1 MHYWEHVQLFM
12 SKKLRNITSATY
24 ISLQFVVTVKYA
36 LLHAVLES
44 IEIKISEYVKDTSQ
58 ECIQIQISRTHTLL
72 PCHHL
77 FYYCSH
83 LSPQMV
89 L

>member
-1 MHYWEHVQLFM
+1 MQYWEYVQLFM
-12 SKKLRNITSATY
+12 SKKLRSITSATY
-24 ISLQFVVTVKYA
+24 ISPQFVVTVKYA

-44 IEIKISEYVKDTSQ
+44 TEIKISGYVNTHHKSLFRFK
-58 ECIQIQISRTHTLL
+58 SRVQTLL
-72 PCHHL
+72 PCLHL